1 MGKNLLTRLSVKP
14 NTKYMYIN
22 CRYTTMPEKNRSSLL
37 LSGNLAGMGNWFV
50 SHTMNVYHSS
60 GGKAEHADK
69 FGNTVHFEKTTA
81 MISLPQM
88 SPKN

>member
-1 MGKNLLTRLSVKP
+1 M
-14 NTKYMYIN
+14 
-22 CRYTTMPEKNRSSLL
+22 L
-37 LSGNLAGMGNWFV
+37 LSGNLAGMGNWLV

-88 SPKN
+88 SQKTNIFLYDSFIVFIVLDA